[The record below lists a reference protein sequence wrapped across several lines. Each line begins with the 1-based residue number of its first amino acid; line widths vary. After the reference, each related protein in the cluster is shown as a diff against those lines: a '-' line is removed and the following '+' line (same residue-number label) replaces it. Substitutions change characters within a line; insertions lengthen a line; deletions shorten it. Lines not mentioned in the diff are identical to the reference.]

1 MSRRICLLSSST
13 MWRSSRSS
21 PIWSKTPR
29 SSRRQGPRSA
39 SASPATTATSGSRC
53 AITGQGS
60 RPATASGSLSRSSV
74 WRAPVRGPAAS
85 GLALRSR
92 NDWSRRTP
100 ERSGSTAA
108 SARGRASSSPFR
120 GGSVSVSGLR
130 AEPSGARLLVVD
142 DEPSM
147 VRTLRTNLRG
157 HGFQVETAETASDA
171 IASYERRQPDLV
183 VLDLNLPDGD
193 GFEIVRR
200 IRERSATPIIVLSAR
215 GGEHDKVNALDLGAD
230 DYMTKPFGI
239 DELLARIRVALRHV
253 ARPGAGTERRIR
265 SGDLVVDLERREV
278 SIAGRD
284 VHLTPTEYDLL
295 KVFLTN
301 ANKVLTDRMLLQHV
315 WGPDYGDESHYLH
328 VYVARLRRK
337 IEGDPQEPKFLTT
350 EPGVGY
356 RFRSEE
362 L

>member
-1 MSRRICLLSSST
+1 M
-13 MWRSSRSS
+13 
-21 PIWSKTPR
+21 
-29 SSRRQGPRSA
+29 
-39 SASPATTATSGSRC
+39 
-53 AITGQGS
+53 
-60 RPATASGSLSRSSV
+60 RPD
-74 WRAPVRGPAAS
+74 
-85 GLALRSR
+85 LA
-92 NDWSRRTP
+92 
-100 ERSGSTAA
+100 
-108 SARGRASSSPFR
+108 
-120 GGSVSVSGLR
+120 R

-142 DEPSM
+142 DEPAM

-157 HGFQVETAETASDA
+157 HGFQVETAETGADA
-171 IASYERRQPDLV
+171 KATYDRRPPDLV

-193 GFEIVRR
+193 GFEVVRH
-200 IRERSATPIIVLSAR
+200 IRERAGTPIIVLSAR
-215 GGEHDKVNALDLGAD
+215 GGEEDKVTALDSGAD

-253 ARPGAGTERRIR
+253 ARPNAGAEPRIR
-265 SGDLVVDLERREV
+265 SGDLVIDLERRDV
-278 SIAGRD
+278 SVAGRV

-295 KVFLTN
+295 KVFITN
-301 ANKVLTDRMLLQHV
+301 PNKVLTDRMLLQQV

-337 IEGDPQEPKFLTT
+337 IEDDPQEPKHLVT

>member
-1 MSRRICLLSSST
+1 V
-13 MWRSSRSS
+13 
-21 PIWSKTPR
+21 
-29 SSRRQGPRSA
+29 Q
-39 SASPATTATSGSRC
+39 
-53 AITGQGS
+53 
-60 RPATASGSLSRSSV
+60 
-74 WRAPVRGPAAS
+74 
-85 GLALRSR
+85 
-92 NDWSRRTP
+92 
-100 ERSGSTAA
+100 
-108 SARGRASSSPFR
+108 
-120 GGSVSVSGLR
+120 VSVNSVR

-157 HGFQVETAETASDA
+157 HGFQVETAETAGDA
-171 IASYERRQPDLV
+171 IASYERRPPDLV

-200 IRERSATPIIVLSAR
+200 IREHSGTPIIVLSAR
-215 GGEHDKVNALDLGAD
+215 GGERDKVSALDLGAD

-253 ARPGAGTERRIR
+253 ARPTAGTERRIR

-278 SIAGRD
+278 TVAGRD
-284 VHLTPTEYDLL
+284 IHLTPTEYDLL

-301 ANKVLTDRMLLQHV
+301 ANKVLTDRMLLQQV

-337 IEGDPQEPKFLTT
+337 IEDDPQAPKHLTT

-356 RFRSEE
+356 RFRSED

>member
-1 MSRRICLLSSST
+1 LS
-13 MWRSSRSS
+13 
-21 PIWSKTPR
+21 
-29 SSRRQGPRSA
+29 A
-39 SASPATTATSGSRC
+39 N
-53 AITGQGS
+53 
-60 RPATASGSLSRSSV
+60 RP
-74 WRAPVRGPAAS
+74 
-85 GLALRSR
+85 
-92 NDWSRRTP
+92 
-100 ERSGSTAA
+100 
-108 SARGRASSSPFR
+108 
-120 GGSVSVSGLR
+120 R

-147 VRTLRTNLRG
+147 IRTLGTNLRG
-157 HGFQVETAETASDA
+157 HGFQVETAETAGDA
-171 IASYERRQPDLV
+171 LASYERRQPDLV

-193 GFEIVRR
+193 GFEVVRR
-200 IRERSATPIIVLSAR
+200 IREHSGTPIIVLSAR

-253 ARPGAGTERRIR
+253 ARPKSGTERRLR

-278 SIAGRD
+278 TVGDRAI
-284 VHLTPTEYDLL
+284 HLTPTEYDLL
-295 KVFLTN
+295 KIFMTN
-301 ANKVLTDRMLLQHV
+301 ANKVLTDRMLLQQV

-337 IEGDPQEPKFLTT
+337 IEEDPQAPRYLTT

-356 RFRSEE
+356 RFRSED

>member
-1 MSRRICLLSSST
+1 M
-13 MWRSSRSS
+13 
-21 PIWSKTPR
+21 P
-29 SSRRQGPRSA
+29 
-39 SASPATTATSGSRC
+39 
-53 AITGQGS
+53 
-60 RPATASGSLSRSSV
+60 
-74 WRAPVRGPAAS
+74 
-85 GLALRSR
+85 
-92 NDWSRRTP
+92 
-100 ERSGSTAA
+100 
-108 SARGRASSSPFR
+108 
-120 GGSVSVSGLR
+120 VSVNAVR

-157 HGFQVETAETASDA
+157 HGFQVDTAETAGDA
-171 IASYERRQPDLV
+171 IASYERRPPDLV

-193 GFEIVRR
+193 GFEIVRH
-200 IRERSATPIIVLSAR
+200 IREHSGTPIIVLSAR
-215 GGEHDKVNALDLGAD
+215 GGEHDKVSALDLGAD

-253 ARPGAGTERRIR
+253 ARPGAGTEPRIR

-278 SIAGRD
+278 RIGGREI
-284 VHLTPTEYDLL
+284 HLTPTEYDLL

-301 ANKVLTDRMLLQHV
+301 ANKVLTDRMLLQRV

-337 IEGDPQEPKFLTT
+337 IEEDPQAPKHLTT

-356 RFRSEE
+356 RFRSED

>member
-1 MSRRICLLSSST
+1 M
-13 MWRSSRSS
+13 
-21 PIWSKTPR
+21 
-29 SSRRQGPRSA
+29 
-39 SASPATTATSGSRC
+39 
-53 AITGQGS
+53 
-60 RPATASGSLSRSSV
+60 
-74 WRAPVRGPAAS
+74 
-85 GLALRSR
+85 
-92 NDWSRRTP
+92 
-100 ERSGSTAA
+100 
-108 SARGRASSSPFR
+108 
-120 GGSVSVSGLR
+120 SVSGLR

-200 IRERSATPIIVLSAR
+200 IRERSGTPIIVLSAR

-337 IEGDPQEPKFLTT
+337 IEGDPQAPKHLTT